1 MYKKIIE
8 ELVYYVDI
16 VLEEINL
23 MMDDMNCFRIRLN
36 VIELRFDF
44 LFVVEYIDFLI
55 YFEKLE
61 INFGYIERI
70 DMFFKFR
77 YMVFVD

>member
-1 MYKKIIE
+1 MYKKFIE

-44 LFVVEYIDFLI
+44 LFVVEYKDFLI

-61 INFGYIERI
+61 N
-70 DMFFKFR
+70 KFR
-77 YMVFVD
+77 IYEEDRYVF

>member
-1 MYKKIIE
+1 MYKKFIE

-44 LFVVEYIDFLI
+44 VFVVEYIDFLI

-61 INFGYIERI
+61 INLGYMKRI